1 MATSSSL
8 SPEVGEAGDIK
19 ARSASIASTKSNT
32 SAGEAPQRSP
42 SASSIHRSGHRQ
54 SFADNLR
61 HIPPSPRQRQP
72 SLTQAA
78 IQELLNNP
86 PHANRF
92 HNPKFANREWTD
104 ITVGELV
111 SGALWVEMDSTVEEA
126 TMVRVDSQASH
137 YRPSPLIEAGTM
149 IVAVAQQKPA

>member
-1 MATSSSL
+1 MASASSL
-8 SPEVGEAGDIK
+8 SPGVGEPTDSKG
-19 ARSASIASTKSNT
+19 RSASVASNKSNT
-32 SAGEAPQRSP
+32 SAGDAPQRSP
-42 SASSIHRSGHRQ
+42 SVSSINRSSHRQ

-111 SGALWVEMDSTVEEA
+111 SDALWIELDSTVEEA
-126 TMVRVDSQASH
+126 TMVSVIDLRTSRRNGIIADQ
-137 YRPSPLIEAGTM
+137 RL
-149 IVAVAQQKPA
+149 